1 MVLKSR
7 NILINVFNASII
19 QSSKIYVAVEKLE
32 ENPTPASTAT
42 ARSQKLF

>member
-7 NILINVFNASII
+7 DILINVFNASII
-19 QSSKIYVAVEKLE
+19 QSSKFYVAVEKLE
-32 ENPTPASTAT
+32 ENPAPASTGT